1 MHRDQTEVK
10 EGRAGSG
17 SRRRIKYSLE
27 AVCPVS
33 SKTWQLFV
41 AELATPSSSRQVRAH
56 RFPRVPDLLLCLEVS
71 LHTPLSGDVPTRCS
85 VWRCQTRL
93 SVGRYQD
100 TLLCLDMSR
109 HALHASLSRD
119 VLTRSSGDVPTR
131 SSVGRYHDTILF
143 REVSRHGSLSGN
155 VPTRPSV

>member
-109 HALHASLSRD
+109 HAPLSRDVPTRSSVKRCPDTPLCLEMSRHAFLSRD
-119 VLTRSSGDVPTR
+119 VLTRFSGYVPTR
-131 SSVGRYHDTILF
+131 SSV
-143 REVSRHGSLSGN
+143 
-155 VPTRPSV
+155 